1 MTWLILSLAVA
12 AVIAVVAVAYT
23 QGRSA
28 SLRRR
33 FGSEYDRAIEEHGGR
48 REAEAGLRD
57 IARRRAELDVQDLPA
72 PVRRRYTVR
81 WRDVQLRFVDEPAA
95 AVRQAESLVVEV
107 MRERGYPT
115 DAEEGAAMLS
125 VDYPDHVADYR
136 AARSV
141 DRSGGSLA
149 AGTDALREAFVRF
162 RAMFDEL
169 LGEAADEPD
178 APTGPAPDRAGY
190 GVVVADERK
199 ADLDRRVEARRD
211 PEGAAS

>member
-1 MTWLILSLAVA
+1 MTWLIVLLAVA
-12 AVIAVVAVAYT
+12 AVVAAVALAYT

-33 FGSEYDRAIEEHGGR
+33 FGPEYERAVEEHGGH
-48 REAEAGLRD
+48 REAEAGLRG
-57 IARRRAELDVQDLPA
+57 IARRRAELDIRDLPA
-72 PVRRRYTVR
+72 LVRRRYTMR

-115 DAEEGAAMLS
+115 DAEEGTAMLS
-125 VDYPDHVADYR
+125 VDYPDLVDDYR

-141 DRSGGSLA
+141 DRSSGSHA

-169 LGEAADEPD
+169 LGPAGDEPD
-178 APTGPAPDRAGY
+178 APEEPARDQAGY
-190 GVVVADERK
+190 GVVVDDERK
-199 ADLDRRVEARRD
+199 ADIDRRVHARR
-211 PEGAAS
+211 EKEEAAP